1 MILFI
6 YAMPYLFISQ
16 RWFCAVFKTV
26 CLPITDYILTFWLF
40 YISETVYFSMILTKC
55 LKRTTNN
62 IFFKSETGFRAEL
75 SISKIFTIS
84 TTKCINYVNYKKQT
98 IHLEIHKLYLHT
110 HTHARDQLHKL
121 KTLFRTHVLTW
132 WHGIRVLLIYDFSIV
147 VSFCRRKKWW
157 RKTICW

>member
-1 MILFI
+1 MSLHTLVWVPILNTDKKMILFI

-40 YISETVYFSMILTKC
+40 YISETVYFSMILTKS

-62 IFFKSETGFRAEL
+62 IVFKSETGFRAEL

-84 TTKCINYVNYKKQT
+84 TTKFINYVNYKKQT
-98 IHLEIHKLYLHT
+98 IHLEIHKLYL
-110 HTHARDQLHKL
+110 Q
-121 KTLFRTHVLTW
+121 
-132 WHGIRVLLIYDFSIV
+132 
-147 VSFCRRKKWW
+147 
-157 RKTICW
+157 